1 MLKPSLEDFEHN
13 LISTGDDWN
22 CSVAWTFFNTVLL
35 GNWDEDWPFPV
46 LWSLLAFPN
55 FLTYWVE
62 HFNTIIFQVLN
73 SFVGILSPPLALLA
87 AVLFKTHWSSHS
99 RISGSEWETTPLW
112 LSGSLRYFLYSSS
125 VYFFHLLLVYSA
137 VLNHKAP
144 KIKVILR
151 KKNKFRD

>member
-1 MLKPSLEDFEHN
+1 MLKPSLEDFDHN
-13 LISTGDDWN
+13 LTSPGDECT

-35 GNWDEDWPFPV
+35 GNWDEDWHFPV

-55 FLTYWVE
+55 FLTFWVE
-62 HFNTIIFQVLN
+62 KFIVSSFRILN
-73 SFVGILSPPLALLA
+73 SFAGILSPPLALLA

-99 RISGSEWETTPLW
+99 RISGSQWETTPLW

-151 KKNKFRD
+151 KKNKVWD

>member
-13 LISTGDDWN
+13 LMSTGDE
-22 CSVAWTFFNTVLL
+22 CTFRAWTFFNIVLL
-35 GNWDEDWPFPV
+35 GNWDKDWLLPV
-46 LWSLLAFPN
+46 LWPLLAFLK
-55 FLTYWVE
+55 FLTYWME
-62 HFNTIIFQVLN
+62 HFKASSFRILN
-73 SFVGILSPPLALLA
+73 SFAGILSPPLALLA

>member
-22 CSVAWTFFNTVLL
+22 CSVAWTFFNTALL
-35 GNWDEDWPFPV
+35 ENWDEDWPFPV

-151 KKNKFRD
+151 KKNKVRD